1 MIYFYK
7 LLSLILYPLL
17 ILLIVLRKVFNKEDK
32 FRYLEKIFFS
42 SFSVD
47 RDKKKKLIWIH
58 AASIG
63 EVQSIFP
70 LIEKFNNE
78 KKNLEFLITTV
89 TLSSG
94 KLVEKYFDKYSNVK
108 HRYFPLDVIFLVN
121 KFLDSWDPNLIIF
134 IDSEIWPNFLLQSKK
149 RGKALLLV
157 NARITL
163 KTFKKWMLI
172 KRTSKKIFE
181 SFDHCFAS
189 SSESEKL
196 LKKLGAKKVDYYG
209 NLKFCDDIDIKKIEN
224 KSKNV
229 LLNKNFWCAASI
241 HKDEEGFCIEA
252 HLNLKNKISNLLTII
267 APRQL
272 YRSKN
277 IKSYCDKK
285 GLQAQILNNDNTIDF
300 SKEVVIL
307 NFHGE
312 LSKFFKFA
320 KSVFIGKSMVKK
332 LKYDGGQNPITAA
345 KMSCNIYHGPFVSNF
360 REIYDYFQESL
371 LCKQIK
377 DVEELSIMLEKDFKL
392 PEKNFLKANSNL
404 DLIGKEILN
413 KTFLKIDQIMS
424 NENN

>member
-1 MIYFYK
+1 MI
-7 LLSLILYPLL
+7 
-17 ILLIVLRKVFNKEDK
+17 
-32 FRYLEKIFFS
+32 
-42 SFSVD
+42 
-47 RDKKKKLIWIH
+47 
-58 AASIG
+58 
-63 EVQSIFP
+63 
-70 LIEKFNNE
+70 
-78 KKNLEFLITTV
+78 
-89 TLSSG
+89 
-94 KLVEKYFDKYSNVK
+94 
-108 HRYFPLDVIFLVN
+108 
-121 KFLDSWDPNLIIF
+121 
-134 IDSEIWPNFLLQSKK
+134 
-149 RGKALLLV
+149 
-157 NARITL
+157 
-163 KTFKKWMLI
+163 
-172 KRTSKKIFE
+172 
-181 SFDHCFAS
+181 
-189 SSESEKL
+189 
-196 LKKLGAKKVDYYG
+196 
-209 NLKFCDDIDIKKIEN
+209 
-224 KSKNV
+224 
-229 LLNKNFWCAASI
+229 
-241 HKDEEGFCIEA
+241 
-252 HLNLKNKISNLLTII
+252 
-267 APRQL
+267 
-272 YRSKN
+272 
-277 IKSYCDKK
+277 K